1 MKRKAVPGLLILL
14 VLSSLLVGCVET
26 TPVPPVDTAEDVA
39 KLVVEGMTLDRVYGL
54 TSPQLKDT
62 TILHRAQTVERKKL
76 SGDWEIGAVPGGVP
90 EDSDAP
96 YKVLIFPPDKAGAD
110 CYLIFFENES
120 VIGSD
125 WFTPTAADTIND
137 LLEGSLTSE

>member
-1 MKRKAVPGLLILL
+1 MKRKAVTGLLILL
-14 VLSSLLVGCVET
+14 ILCPLLAGCIGA
-26 TPVPPVDTAEDVA
+26 TPVPPVDTATDIA
-39 KLVVEGMTLDRVYGL
+39 KLVEEGYTLNQVYGL
-54 TSPQLKDT
+54 MSPQLKDT
-62 TILHRAQTVERKKL
+62 TILHRAQTVERRKL
-76 SGDWEIGAVPGGVP
+76 SGAWNVGAVPGGVP

-96 YKVLIFPPDKAGAD
+96 YKVLIFPPDNVGAD

>member
-14 VLSSLLVGCVET
+14 ILCLSLVGCIER
-26 TPVPPVDTAEDVA
+26 TPVPPVDTATDVA
-39 KLVVEGMTLDRVYGL
+39 KLVEEGYTLDQVYVL
-54 TSPQLKDT
+54 MSPQLKDT
-62 TILHRAQTVERKKL
+62 IILHRAQTIEQKKF
-76 SGDWEIGAVPGGVP
+76 SGAWEFGAVPAGVP
-90 EDSDAP
+90 EDSDVP

-110 CYLIFFENES
+110 CYMIFFENES

-137 LLEGSLTSE
+137 LLKASLISE